1 MDSRPL
7 PLVEAHSLYYTYPS
21 SSSPAISG
29 VDLVIPR
36 GDYVALVGPNG
47 SGKSSLLRLMAGLR
61 KPSSGR
67 ILVGGLEASDP
78 QNARLVRRSL
88 GLVFQAP
95 LDQIVSSVVEEDV
108 AFGPE
113 NLGLGREEIRSRVSA
128 ALEAVGLSSESA
140 SPSLF
145 LSTGQQQRLA
155 IAGALALEPD
165 CLAFDEAT
173 AMLDPEGRLAVLALM
188 DRLSAQ
194 GLTLIHAT
202 HDMEEAS
209 RALRVVV
216 LGAGRIVYDG
226 SPEGLFLPSG
236 PGRQVLAPSLGLG
249 LPPSVEAALALGLEA
264 RLGETA
270 RGLAGRIQAA
280 SLVPRAASPA
290 REPAPLKDIPAQVA
304 FSLENAS
311 LLRLK
316 GTALER
322 LALDSVS
329 LDIRSGRHTALVGRT
344 GSGKSSLL
352 ELLDALA
359 FPSSGRVK
367 ALGQD
372 SLDPATDIRALRM
385 KAPLAI
391 QRPEAALF
399 EPYAGDD
406 VAFGPRNKGL
416 SGSALVATVKAAMGA
431 LGLDYEAWRD
441 RGTRCLS
448 GGEKRRLALA
458 GVLAMEGE
466 ALLLDEP
473 TSALDPQNRAL
484 VRGLLSGPGHR
495 ASTLVLSTHSMDEAA
510 MCDTMIV
517 LDRGRV
523 LASGPPSRLFH
534 EDFDPAWGL
543 VRPFACEVAAALGD
557 LGLSLASR
565 PLDIPGLASAL
576 GPAPSPEAR
585 P

>member
-1 MDSRPL
+1 
-7 PLVEAHSLYYTYPS
+7 
-21 SSSPAISG
+21 
-29 VDLVIPR
+29 
-36 GDYVALVGPNG
+36 
-47 SGKSSLLRLMAGLR
+47 
-61 KPSSGR
+61 
-67 ILVGGLEASDP
+67 
-78 QNARLVRRSL
+78 
-88 GLVFQAP
+88 
-95 LDQIVSSVVEEDV
+95 
-108 AFGPE
+108 
-113 NLGLGREEIRSRVSA
+113 
-128 ALEAVGLSSESA
+128 
-140 SPSLF
+140 
-145 LSTGQQQRLA
+145 
-155 IAGALALEPD
+155 
-165 CLAFDEAT
+165 
-173 AMLDPEGRLAVLALM
+173 MLDPEGRLAVLALM

-209 RALRVVV
+209 RARRVVV

-226 SPEGLFLPSG
+226 SPEGLFLPPG
-236 PGRQVLAPSLGLG
+236 PGRVALAPSLGLG
-249 LPPSVEAALALGLEA
+249 LPPSVEAALALGLEP

-270 RGLAGRIQAA
+270 SGLALRIQAA
-280 SLVPRAASPA
+280 GLVPKAASPA
-290 REPAPLKDIPAQVA
+290 GEPGPLQEIPAQVA

-329 LDIRSGRHTALVGRT
+329 LEIRSGRHTALVGRT

-359 FPSSGRVK
+359 FPSSGRVR

-372 SLDPATDIRALRM
+372 SLDQATDIRALRM
-385 KAPLAI
+385 RAPLAI

-431 LGLDYEAWRD
+431 LGLDYAEWRD
-441 RGTRCLS
+441 RGTRSLS

-543 VRPFACEVAAALGD
+543 ARPFACAVAAALGD
-557 LGLSLASR
+557 LGLTLACR

-576 GPAPSPEAR
+576 EPGSPGEAEAQ